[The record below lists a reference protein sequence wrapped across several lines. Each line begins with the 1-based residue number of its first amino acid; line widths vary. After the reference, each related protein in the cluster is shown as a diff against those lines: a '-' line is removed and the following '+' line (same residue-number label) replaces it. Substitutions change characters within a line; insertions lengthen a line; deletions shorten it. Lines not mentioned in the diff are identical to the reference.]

1 MPLLVQR
8 TYKLGA
14 GSAADAE
21 APASSA
27 FPLVVPGAPAEH
39 VTTRIC
45 HRWSYVDASHHETC
59 IVTLQAH
66 YSLHVDIKGEGSTA
80 SLSSQQ
86 QTGGHS
92 EGPCSDDGLCGFAWD
107 LIWIPSPSSLPDAAG
122 AAARGTSSSGDI
134 SDKACVDAQRPARAR
149 FFFPRKTS
157 LARSTLEGTGGVL
170 FLSSRH
176 VLVATEA
183 SEAAGASMGSAAT
196 SRGGPGSQLGGA
208 ADCSVMDSFV
218 LNIGDAAS
226 VRVVSPARSWT
237 RVAAS
242 ASLPCSWAALQAPG
256 RVNATPTPSS
266 QPSTALLLVAG
277 VPLPRHTSDAA
288 HGVPLM
294 RLVYVCATV
303 CSAGGTH
310 MERRAWDVRACVA
323 DLCGSGDSADNPTSL
338 QVRLRHAVVLP
349 QLSLCVQQ
357 ASTEDGTHRASGTT
371 GWGHTRCGIDGAN
384 RTQSPPLTPQP
395 LDPPDLLWAF
405 IEDTDAHEVP
415 PIGDGQL
422 RGSLVALL
430 PCSRAPARV
439 AVAPFSPAAAT
450 SSWVGSS
457 APSPPA
463 VLCMGFRSDTP
474 HGALGV
480 SSAELDSYEK
490 VKQLPLGQTAH
501 SSVQEIVEQLLPSPQ
516 RAVYELDVGSP
527 TKRVGLPATVA
538 SRGAAAALTVI
549 PAHTALL
556 MLIMDGIHSR
566 NSCCSRAAKQAEASP
581 TALAA
586 TTALPQGL
594 YLTDTLPWNALAPLA
609 SPKRGKGAADGRD
622 LAVRVH
628 HVPPSRTLWR
638 GLDPLVLSAPAAP
651 TSASRIVCGESGEEG
666 GAMQNMARAAHR
678 DELAW
683 DVADIGRWLEGLPE
697 TAGGSLEGTSGKDC
711 HAIPMVDDS
720 AAEAEGTATSPSR
733 SFMAT
738 VTAVASYVPV
748 SSLTSSA
755 PPALRGFPCFNEL
768 THELTML
775 WCCCNDA
782 EGHSGEDEDQAA
794 TERAIALVRP
804 PLSLPQAAAS
814 SQEEWEAQVAE
825 WVAGEHVRRHLDSL
839 PTPLSDAAVA
849 AATYRAIR
857 MLLAYAVLHETRPD
871 VLRWPRVLMEVVR
884 GTTAEAAE
892 HRTRLHVYARA
903 VQTFTTARLAAS
915 CGDDTAK
922 LDAELRHMR
931 QAAEIFLRL
940 MLRTLVE
947 LDGCAGDALGW
958 MCCQWMVRWFLGSG
972 AVASATG
979 PTRSSPTTTADDS
992 AVQEQAAA
1000 VEGRALQVLL
1010 QLGATAREPE
1020 RVATA
1025 SPSASSPLSLLDW
1038 LRRALLLFVCRNT
1051 QLPLELTIDDVVEAS
1066 GVLLQPGTT
1075 TAPPPP
1081 PGATQ
1086 VTVTDGWSE
1095 ASDEETAASTSP
1107 PWPTRDT
1114 AELRDSIEYALLRLV
1129 KPEELYRVVH
1139 HLANVSAAAN
1149 LQRSSASTAAV
1160 CAEGLGGRQRLVVRG
1175 VLTVADLHALVCAG
1189 WASGRP
1195 HDAAPPDGFTF
1206 VCCVVSVA
1214 MAFTSASSP
1223 AAADAT
1229 AVAEAYER
1237 LVIAALDTWGE
1248 CNGYEGSRYPEEATP
1263 AQTAPADATNRVLVY
1278 PLLRTPELEGSA
1290 TAAATTTASAPFPFT
1305 LLPPLLTVYLW
1316 YHVTHRLC
1324 AALQLLPPATSGSAA
1339 TRQPPR
1345 TPETDAPGGQPQQS
1359 PWLRRAKLRAGDE
1372 LGALH
1377 RGVCV
1382 LRCLTQEDAAC
1393 AEELFAAMRL
1403 VYGSPQGDFGP
1414 PSARRQGARAETDRV
1429 ISTAATTANTASSTW
1444 VCQYLTTWHHL
1455 LSLEAP
1461 PLCSTGA
1468 LLAYQ
1473 ERYCRASASAAPDIG
1488 DAMRVLHLLYA
1499 SAGNGRV
1506 LRAQVLRAMGL
1517 QQQVTREVGAAVCTD
1532 SYATFA
1538 CVLQNWRITAQG
1550 QHGHSTAKPSVNTTT
1565 MRSGGA
1571 AATDAIAA
1579 WLVQVWA
1586 NVLLCD
1592 SGAVTDVG
1600 MYEHLFT
1607 ALAHAK
1613 QRGEQ
1618 RSSTTAAADVAF
1630 ALLRPCLL
1638 YALPVLEQLAVEEEL
1653 MSSNGSRSPAAALVY
1668 QQYNEPLTWSM
1679 SSATPDGAERLHRR
1693 RAPELLCAGEVY
1705 ERVRRQLRRI
1715 VALYDVSPSA
1725 SSGASSTR
1733 GADVRFG
1740 ILAQLMALQPTAA
1753 NLVASQ
1759 RRITPRIAKQCAGQ
1773 HGADVEGKAR
1783 SRSASTQSSDA
1794 ATSGDE
1800 ESALEL
1806 RNFFLPPAAAYVAAA
1821 TAVAMHHATSRTSAR
1836 LGESSSGFPLKK
1848 SPSSAPPLPVG
1859 WLVVTCEVL
1868 RRELRGYILAEL
1880 QMNGYVEK
1888 STTMYTAEAAVKA
1901 ASGGTAED
1909 AAPHR
1914 LCAPELCWRLVA
1926 SEAQLKAFINALADA
1941 VEPLTATLVQAM
1953 SFVFIQ
1959 PLVLLLVLD
1968 VLHALLR
1975 SRADTHEVNEAADE
1989 STQCSAEV
1997 EEASALAVVWADASI
2012 LDLLRQWI
2020 RGVAVPLYRHM
2031 SDAHK
2036 EAVMQVITDTF
2047 AREYLTEPRDEGVT
2061 APPGSGA
2068 PPSSYC
2074 ESDVHVEWR
2083 QWRDGASAR
2092 GVSGKEAAILEC
2104 LSVCVAA
2111 GHRQLLC
2118 MTLPKQRV
2126 DEASREAAA
2135 VAPQNN
2141 LATKATGSSA
2151 VTTAAAIGSN
2161 WLDAGSALRTSLF
2174 NTIGAAVAPRA
2185 AQQQSQQHA
2194 RTSSSAISL
2203 SRSEAPPA
2211 LPSPVVVALTS
2222 PDPQRRAPRTVVSG
2236 DGGGR
2241 RTLGLAAAD
2250 TGGLQLLCKEEA
2262 FKRRQCHERVLRE
2275 QQQFFASPAFQGN
2288 LLQLYVALRTEK
2300 RRKELTAFALEQ
2312 HDLLFTLAHREQL
2325 LRLDDAREALRRA
2338 WCEWGEQQRLATRR
2352 LLQEERDARMG
2363 VKAINYAGWSLLRDA
2378 EQQER
2383 RVWVLYEEGR
2393 AGIMALE
2400 DDARDGLAVTAAR
2413 AHLELTKRAAEA
2425 EEEAYWKAEEAAW
2438 ARMRDEEEAE
2448 RVQKISQ
2455 SQHRPLPSMEAKPSP
2470 PSPSMTSEAQRDESR
2485 TSTSLRAWWS
2495 FPANSSSSPSWDHPT
2510 AAAAAVHARVAAG
2523 HAAYVAG
2530 DDSSAA
2536 APKHIRR
2543 GSRKGLGGGAA
2554 AVVALHSSHRGAG
2567 QRGASDAFTSVPVE
2581 QQQQQQ
2587 QAPPHSTSPEA
2598 RSTRSEDEENAVPGW
2613 RGGLAQEAVQSAIS
2627 SAGGLFSALS
2637 QWQAA
2642 LRDTVAP
2649 PPPTRVSGR
2658 ADVRQAAVPNAA
2670 AGSTAKHSSVGV
2682 AIAKELSPA
2691 APAFVPDAARSNDWG
2706 WSSHSDEEALPAEVK
2721 PLQPTAKEDG
2731 TRAAMVLPLP
2741 SRTIAPLRRA
2751 SAGGETSVAAAAT
2764 ARPPLRK
2771 KGLAAAAL
2779 LCGPVSTAS
2788 AHAAPQSSPPPLP
2801 PCRPLDQHH
2810 QQQEHPPSPGD
2821 PAMPNPVRSIL
2832 RAIEEE
2838 AAEIISGPTGAPSPV
2853 ELREGKL
2860 LRSQPQGL
2868 PLLGAARSGWSASSA
2883 TRRSVPSPPCKPDPL
2898 PLTVAAAL
2906 GTHGGVE
2913 VQLEEGKQSLP
2924 AAVDA
2929 VLDAG
2934 GAEDVE
2940 NVGSSNEGKD
2950 DWRWSDDDN
2959 TVEMRVSKPAPA
2971 VSPPPP
2977 AAAVAATADEAS
2989 SPPARFASSAYAA
3002 REPHEL
3008 GGRSA
3013 LAEPSLSPAALTIE
3027 AAPLPD
3033 ARVGK
3038 DDWGWSDDDVHVEAT
3053 REPSP
3058 PRPPR
3063 IGDGVAASLAGLPT
3077 VAAHLPNL
3085 GDNGFKDGW
3094 SCDDDS
3100 LGSSIAFAASDKA
3113 PSGAPPAP
3121 SGPVAAST
3129 TRPAMLEEFEEMYAA
3144 ELEVRAQL
3152 AELM

>member
-21 APASSA
+21 APTPSAS
-27 FPLVVPGAPAEH
+27 PLVVPGAPAEH

-66 YSLHVDIKGEGSTA
+66 YSLHVDVKGEGSTA

-92 EGPCSDDGLCGFAWD
+92 EGPCSDDGLCGFAWE

-134 SDKACVDAQRPARAR
+134 TDKACVDAQRPARAR

-183 SEAAGASMGSAAT
+183 SEAAGAAMGPAAT
-196 SRGGPGSQLGGA
+196 SRGSPGSHLGGA
-208 ADCSVMDSFV
+208 ADCSLMDSFV
-218 LNIGDAAS
+218 LNSGDAAC
-226 VRVVSPARSWT
+226 VRAVSPARSWT

-256 RVNATPTPSS
+256 RVNVTPAPSS
-266 QPSTALLLVAG
+266 QPLTALLLVAG
-277 VPLPRHTSDAA
+277 VALPRHTSATA

-294 RLVYVCATV
+294 RLVYVCAAV
-303 CSAGGTH
+303 CSGGRTH

-323 DLCGSGDSADNPTSL
+323 DLCVSGDSADNPTSL
-338 QVRLRHAVVLP
+338 QVRLRHAVVLS
-349 QLSLCVQQ
+349 QLSLCVHR
-357 ASTEDGTHRASGTT
+357 ASTEDGTHHATGAT

-384 RTQSPPLTPQP
+384 RAQSPPLTPQP

-415 PIGDGQL
+415 SIDDGQL

-430 PCSRAPARV
+430 PCSRAPAR
-439 AVAPFSPAAAT
+439 ASVAPFSPAAAT
-450 SSWVGSS
+450 SSWFSSS

-463 VLCMGFRSDTP
+463 VLCMGFRGDTP

-516 RAVYELDVGSP
+516 RAVYELNVGSP
-527 TKRVGLPATVA
+527 TKPVGPPATVA
-538 SRGAAAALTVI
+538 SRGAAAALTVL

-566 NSCCSRAAKQAEASP
+566 NSFCSRAAKQAEASP
-581 TALAA
+581 PALAA

-609 SPKRGKGAADGRD
+609 SPKRGKGTADGRD

-628 HVPPSRTLWR
+628 HVPPSGTLWR

-666 GAMQNMARAAHR
+666 GAMQDMTRAAHR

-697 TAGGSLEGTSGKDC
+697 AAGGSSDGTYGKDC
-711 HAIPMVDDS
+711 HAIPMADDS
-720 AAEAEGTATSPSR
+720 AAEAEGTATPSSP

-748 SSLTSSA
+748 SSLTSNA
-755 PPALRGFPCFNEL
+755 PPALRCFPCFNEL

-782 EGHSGEDEDQAA
+782 EGHRGEDKDQAA

-804 PLSLPQAAAS
+804 PLSLLPAAAS
-814 SQEEWEAQVAE
+814 TQEEWEAQVAE

-839 PTPLSDAAVA
+839 TTPLSDAAVA

-871 VLRWPRVLMEVVR
+871 LPRWPRVLMEVVR
-884 GTTAEAAE
+884 STTAEAAE
-892 HRTRLHVYARA
+892 HHTRLHVYARA

-915 CGDDTAK
+915 CGDGTAK
-922 LDAELRHMR
+922 LEAEVRHMR
-931 QAAEIFLRL
+931 QAVEIFLRL
-940 MLRTLVE
+940 ILRTLVE

-958 MCCQWMVRWFLGSG
+958 MSCQWMVRWFLGSG
-972 AVASATG
+972 AVASAAG
-979 PTRSSPTTTADDS
+979 PTRSSPTMTADDS
-992 AVQEQAAA
+992 ALQEQAAA

-1025 SPSASSPLSLLDW
+1025 PPSASSPLSILDW

-1051 QLPLELTIDDVVEAS
+1051 QLPLELTIDDIVEAS

-1075 TAPPPP
+1075 TTTPPP
-1081 PGATQ
+1081 PGVTQ

-1107 PWPTRDT
+1107 PWPARDT

-1149 LQRSSASTAAV
+1149 LQRSSTSTAAV

-1214 MAFTSASSP
+1214 MAFTSAASP
-1223 AAADAT
+1223 AAADTT

-1248 CNGYEGSRYPEEATP
+1248 RSGYEGGRYPEEATP
-1263 AQTAPADATNRVLVY
+1263 AQTAPADATDRVLVY

-1290 TAAATTTASAPFPFT
+1290 TAAATTTASTPFPFT

-1324 AALQLLPPATSGSAA
+1324 AALHLLPPATSESSA

-1345 TPETDAPGGQPQQS
+1345 TPETDTPGGQPQQP
-1359 PWLRRAKLRAGDE
+1359 PWLRRAKLRDGHE

-1403 VYGSPQGDFGP
+1403 VYGSPQRDFGP
-1414 PSARRQGARAETDRV
+1414 PSARRQGACAGTDRV

-1444 VCQYLTTWHHL
+1444 VSQYLTTWHHL

-1468 LLAYQ
+1468 LLVYQ
-1473 ERYCRASASAAPDIG
+1473 ERYCRASASTAPHIG

-1550 QHGHSTAKPSVNTTT
+1550 QHGHSTAKPSVKTTT

-1618 RSSTTAAADVAF
+1618 LSSTTAAADVAF

-1653 MSSNGSRSPAAALVY
+1653 MSSNGNRSPAAALVY

-1679 SSATPDGAERLHRR
+1679 SSATPNRAERLHRR

-1705 ERVRRQLRRI
+1705 ERVRQQLRRI

-1759 RRITPRIAKQCAGQ
+1759 RRITLRIAKQCAAQ
-1773 HGADVEGKAR
+1773 HGADVDGKAGR
-1783 SRSASTQSSDA
+1783 RSASTQSFDA

-1836 LGESSSGFPLKK
+1836 MGESSSGFPLKK
-1848 SPSSAPPLPVG
+1848 LPSSAPPLPVG

-1888 STTMYTAEAAVKA
+1888 PATMHTVEAAVKA

-1909 AAPHR
+1909 EAPHR

-1926 SEAQLKAFINALADA
+1926 SEARLKAFINALADA

-1953 SFVFIQ
+1953 SFAFIQ

-1975 SRADTHEVNEAADE
+1975 SRADTHEVHEAADGA
-1989 STQCSAEV
+1989 TQCSAEV
-1997 EEASALAVVWADASI
+1997 EEASALVVVWADASI

-2031 SDAHK
+2031 SDAQK
-2036 EAVMQVITDTF
+2036 EAVMQIITDTF
-2047 AREYLTEPRDEGVT
+2047 AREYLTAPRDEGVT

-2068 PPSSYC
+2068 PPSTSYC

-2111 GHRQLLC
+2111 SHQQL
-2118 MTLPKQRV
+2118 MSMALPKQKV
-2126 DEASREAAA
+2126 DEASREAAIA
-2135 VAPQNN
+2135 VPQNN
-2141 LATKATGSSA
+2141 LARKATSSSA
-2151 VTTAAAIGSN
+2151 VTTAAIGSN

-2185 AQQQSQQHA
+2185 AQQQPQQHA

-2203 SRSEAPPA
+2203 SLSEAPPA
-2211 LPSPVVVALTS
+2211 LPSPVVVSLTP
-2222 PDPQRRAPRTVVSG
+2222 PDPQRRASRTVVSG

-2288 LLQLYVALRTEK
+2288 LLHLYVALRTEK
-2300 RRKELTAFALEQ
+2300 RRKELMAFALEQ

-2338 WCEWGEQQRLATRR
+2338 WCEWGERQRLATRR

-2363 VKAINYAGWSLLRDA
+2363 VEAINYAGWCLLRDA
-2378 EQQER
+2378 ERQER

-2400 DDARDGLAVTAAR
+2400 DDARDGLAVAAAR

-2455 SQHRPLPSMEAKPSP
+2455 FQHRPLPSMEAKPSP
-2470 PSPSMTSEAQRDESR
+2470 PPPSMSSKAQRDGSR
-2485 TSTSLRAWWS
+2485 TSTSSRAWPF
-2495 FPANSSSSPSWDHPT
+2495 FPANSSSSPSWDRPT
-2510 AAAAAVHARVAAG
+2510 AAAAAVHAR
-2523 HAAYVAG
+2523 VAG

-2567 QRGASDAFTSVPVE
+2567 QHGASDAFTSVPIE

-2598 RSTRSEDEENAVPGW
+2598 RSTRSEDEENAVPG
-2613 RGGLAQEAVQSAIS
+2613 RSGGLAQGAVQSAIS

-2658 ADVRQAAVPNAA
+2658 AEVRQAGVSDTA

-2682 AIAKELSPA
+2682 AIAKEVSPA
-2691 APAFVPDAARSNDWG
+2691 APAFVPDAARSDDWG

-2721 PLQPTAKEDG
+2721 PLQSTAKEDG
-2731 TRAAMVLPLP
+2731 TRAAMALPLP

-2751 SAGGETSVAAAAT
+2751 SPGGETSVAAAAT

-2771 KGLAAAAL
+2771 KGFAAAAL
-2779 LCGPVSTAS
+2779 LCEPVSTAS

-2832 RAIEEE
+2832 CAIEAE

-2853 ELREGKL
+2853 EQRKSAP

-2868 PLLGAARSGWSASSA
+2868 PLLRTVYSGWSASSA
-2883 TRRSVPSPPCKPDPL
+2883 TRRSVLSPPCESDPL

-2906 GTHGGVE
+2906 SIHGGVE
-2913 VQLEEGKQSLP
+2913 VQLEEGKQSVP
-2924 AAVDA
+2924 TAMNAVFDA
-2929 VLDAG
+2929 R

-2940 NVGSSNEGKD
+2940 NVGSANEGKD
-2950 DWRWSDDDN
+2950 DWGWSDDNN
-2959 TVEMRVSKPAPA
+2959 TVEMRVGKPAPA
-2971 VSPPPP
+2971 VSPPLPPP
-2977 AAAVAATADEAS
+2977 AAAAATADEAS
-2989 SPPARFASSAYAA
+2989 SPPARFKSSAYAA
-3002 REPHEL
+3002 REHHEL
-3008 GGRSA
+3008 GGRSV
-3013 LAEPSLSPAALTIE
+3013 LAEPSLSPTALTIE
-3027 AAPLPD
+3027 AVPLPD

-3063 IGDGVAASLAGLPT
+3063 IGDGVAASLASVPT

-3085 GDNGFKDGW
+3085 GDNGVKDGW
-3094 SCDDDS
+3094 SCDDNS
-3100 LGSSIAFAASDKA
+3100 LGSSIAFTVSDKA

-3121 SGPVAAST
+3121 SGPVAAPT
-3129 TRPAMLEEFEEMYAA
+3129 RRPAMLEEFEEMYAA

-3152 AELM
+3152 AELV

>member
-21 APASSA
+21 APAPSA
-27 FPLVVPGAPAEH
+27 SPQVVPGAPAEH

-92 EGPCSDDGLCGFAWD
+92 EGPCSEDGLCGFAWD
-107 LIWIPSPSSLPDAAG
+107 LIWIPSPSSLPDAVG

-134 SDKACVDAQRPARAR
+134 TDKACVDAQRPARAC

-170 FLSSRH
+170 FLSSTH

-183 SEAAGASMGSAAT
+183 SEAADAGTGPAAT
-196 SRGGPGSQLGGA
+196 SRGGPGSQRGGA
-208 ADCSVMDSFV
+208 ADCSLMDSFV
-218 LNIGDAAS
+218 LNSGEAAS
-226 VRVVSPARSWT
+226 VRTVSPARSWT

-242 ASLPCSWAALQAPG
+242 AALPCSWAALQAPG
-256 RVNATPTPSS
+256 LVNATPAPSS

-277 VPLPRHTSDAA
+277 VPLPRHTFATA

-303 CSAGGTH
+303 GSAGRAH

-349 QLSLCVQQ
+349 QLSLCVHQ

-371 GWGHTRCGIDGAN
+371 GWGNTRCGIDGAN

-405 IEDTDAHEVP
+405 IEDRNTHAAP

-422 RGSLVALL
+422 CGSVVALL
-430 PCSRAPARV
+430 PCSRAPARA
-439 AVAPFSPAAAT
+439 AVAPFSPAAAA

-463 VLCMGFRSDTP
+463 VLCMGFRGDTP

-490 VKQLPLGQTAH
+490 VKQPPLAQTAQ

-516 RAVYELDVGSP
+516 RAVYELYVGNP
-527 TKRVGLPATVA
+527 TKRVGPTATVA
-538 SRGAAAALTVI
+538 SRGAAAASTAAALTVL

-566 NSCCSRAAKQAEASP
+566 SSCCSRGEKQTEAPP
-581 TALAA
+581 TASAA

-609 SPKRGKGAADGRD
+609 SPKGRKGAADGRD

-628 HVPPSRTLWR
+628 RVPPSGTLWR
-638 GLDPLVLSAPAAP
+638 GLDPLVLSVPAAP

-666 GAMQNMARAAHR
+666 GAMQDMARAAHR

-683 DVADIGRWLEGLPE
+683 DVASIGRWLEGLPE
-697 TAGGSLEGTSGKDC
+697 TAGGSLDGASGKDC

-720 AAEAEGTATSPSR
+720 AAEGEGTATSSSR

-748 SSLTSSA
+748 SSLTSDA
-755 PPALRGFPCFNEL
+755 PLALRGFPCFNEF

-804 PLSLPQAAAS
+804 PLSPLPAAAN

-825 WVAGEHVRRHLDSL
+825 WVAGEQVRSHLDSL

-849 AATYRAIR
+849 AATYRAIQ
-857 MLLAYAVLHETRPD
+857 MLLAYAILHETRPD
-871 VLRWPRVLMEVVR
+871 LPRWPRVLMEVVR
-884 GTTAEAAE
+884 STTAEAAE
-892 HRTRLHVYARA
+892 HRTRFHVYARA

-915 CGDDTAK
+915 CSNDTAK

-947 LDGCAGDALGW
+947 LDGCAGDALGC

-972 AVASATG
+972 AVASATR

-1025 SPSASSPLSLLDW
+1025 PPSASSPLSLLDW

-1066 GVLLQPGTT
+1066 GLLLQPGTAT
-1075 TAPPPP
+1075 TPPPP
-1081 PGATQ
+1081 LGATE

-1107 PWPTRDT
+1107 PWPAHNT

-1175 VLTVADLHALVCAG
+1175 VLTVADLHALVCAS

-1206 VCCVVSVA
+1206 VCCLVSVA

-1223 AAADAT
+1223 AAADTT
-1229 AVAEAYER
+1229 AVAEVYER
-1237 LVIAALDTWGE
+1237 LVIAELDTWGE
-1248 CNGYEGSRYPEEATP
+1248 RSGYEGGRYPEEATP
-1263 AQTAPADATNRVLVY
+1263 AQTAPADATDRVLVY

-1324 AALQLLPPATSGSAA
+1324 AALQLLHPATSESAA

-1345 TPETDAPGGQPQQS
+1345 TPDSDAPGGQPQQS
-1359 PWLRRAKLRAGDE
+1359 PWLRRAKLRDGDE

-1393 AEELFAAMRL
+1393 AEELFAAMHL
-1403 VYGSPQGDFGP
+1403 VYGSSRRDFGP
-1414 PSARRQGARAETDRV
+1414 PSARWQGARAGTDRV
-1429 ISTAATTANTASSTW
+1429 ISTAVTTANTASSTW
-1444 VCQYLTTWHHL
+1444 VSQYLTTWHHL

-1468 LLAYQ
+1468 LLAYRK
-1473 ERYCRASASAAPDIG
+1473 RYCRTSASTAPDIG

-1506 LRAQVLRAMGL
+1506 LRAQVLRATGL

-1550 QHGHSTAKPSVNTTT
+1550 QHDHSTVKPSVNTTT

-1607 ALAHAK
+1607 ALEHAK

-1618 RSSTTAAADVAF
+1618 LSSTTAAADVAF

-1653 MSSNGSRSPAAALVY
+1653 MSSNGNCSPAAALAY

-1679 SSATPDGAERLHRR
+1679 SSATPDGAKRLHRR

-1715 VALYDVSPSA
+1715 VALYDVSPSV
-1725 SSGASSTR
+1725 SFGASSTR

-1740 ILAQLMALQPTAA
+1740 TLAQLMALQPTAA
-1753 NLVASQ
+1753 NLAASQ
-1759 RRITPRIAKQCAGQ
+1759 RRITLRIAKQFAGQ
-1773 HGADVEGKAR
+1773 HDADVDGKAR

-1794 ATSGDE
+1794 ATSGGE

-1821 TAVAMHHATSRTSAR
+1821 TAVAMHYATSRTSAR
-1836 LGESSSGFPLKK
+1836 LGESSSGFSSKK

-1880 QMNGYVEK
+1880 QMNGYVKKTE
-1888 STTMYTAEAAVKA
+1888 TVHTAEVAVKA

-1926 SEAQLKAFINALADA
+1926 SEARLKAFINALADA

-1953 SFVFIQ
+1953 SFAFIQ

-1968 VLHALLR
+1968 VLHGLLR
-1975 SRADTHEVNEAADE
+1975 SRADTHEVNEAADGA
-1989 STQCSAEV
+1989 TQCSAEV
-1997 EEASALAVVWADASI
+1997 EEASPLAVVWADASI

-2031 SDAHK
+2031 SNAHK
-2036 EAVMQVITDTF
+2036 EAVMQIITDTF
-2047 AREYLTEPRDEGVT
+2047 ARKYLTAPRDEGVT

-2068 PPSSYC
+2068 PSSTSYC

-2092 GVSGKEAAILEC
+2092 CVSGKEAAILEC

-2111 GHRQLLC
+2111 GHQQLMC
-2118 MTLPKQRV
+2118 VDLPKQRV
-2126 DEASREAAA
+2126 DEASREVAAA
-2135 VAPQNN
+2135 APQNN

-2151 VTTAAAIGSN
+2151 VNTAAAIGSN

-2194 RTSSSAISL
+2194 QTSSSAISL
-2203 SRSEAPPA
+2203 SRSEAPPS
-2211 LPSPVVVALTS
+2211 LPSPVVVALTP

-2241 RTLGLAAAD
+2241 RTLGMAALDA
-2250 TGGLQLLCKEEA
+2250 GGLHLLCKEEA
-2262 FKRRQCHERVLRE
+2262 FKRRQCHEWVLRE

-2288 LLQLYVALRTEK
+2288 LIQLYVALRTEK
-2300 RRKELTAFALEQ
+2300 RRKELMAFALEQ
-2312 HDLLFTLAHREQL
+2312 HDLLFTLTHRERL
-2325 LRLDDAREALRRA
+2325 LRLNDAREALRRA
-2338 WCEWGEQQRLATRR
+2338 WCEWGERQRLATRR

-2363 VKAINYAGWSLLRDA
+2363 VEAINYAGWSLLRDA
-2378 EQQER
+2378 ERQER

-2400 DDARDGLAVTAAR
+2400 DDARDGLAVAAAR
-2413 AHLELTKRAAEA
+2413 AYVELAKRAAEA

-2438 ARMRDEEEAE
+2438 ARMRDEEEVVE
-2448 RVQKISQ
+2448 SVQKISQ
-2455 SQHRPLPSMEAKPSP
+2455 FQQRPPPSMS
-2470 PSPSMTSEAQRDESR
+2470 SEAQRDGSR
-2485 TSTSLRAWWS
+2485 TSTSLRAWPR
-2495 FPANSSSSPSWDHPT
+2495 FPASSASSPPWDRPT
-2510 AAAAAVHARVAAG
+2510 ATAAAVHARVAAG
-2523 HAAYVAG
+2523 HAAYFAG

-2554 AVVALHSSHRGAG
+2554 AVVALHSSHHGAG
-2567 QRGASDAFTSVPVE
+2567 QRAASDAFTLVPAE
-2581 QQQQQQ
+2581 EQQQ
-2587 QAPPHSTSPEA
+2587 QAPPNSTSPEV

-2613 RGGLAQEAVQSAIS
+2613 NGGLAQGAVQSAIS

-2658 ADVRQAAVPNAA
+2658 AEVRQAAVPDAA
-2670 AGSTAKHSSVGV
+2670 AGSTAKHSSIGIT
-2682 AIAKELSPA
+2682 IAKELSPA
-2691 APAFVPDAARSNDWG
+2691 APAFVPDAARSDDWG

-2721 PLQPTAKEDG
+2721 PLQSTAKDG
-2731 TRAAMVLPLP
+2731 TRAAMASPLP

-2751 SAGGETSVAAAAT
+2751 SAGGETSVAAATT
-2764 ARPPLRK
+2764 ARPPRRK
-2771 KGLAAAAL
+2771 KNFAAAAL
-2779 LCGPVSTAS
+2779 LCEPVTTAA
-2788 AHAAPQSSPPPLP
+2788 AHAAPPQASPPPLP
-2801 PCRPLDQHH
+2801 PCRPSDQQH
-2810 QQQEHPPSPGD
+2810 QRQQYPLSPGD
-2821 PAMPNPVRSIL
+2821 PTMPNPVRSIL
-2832 RAIEEE
+2832 RAIEAE
-2838 AAEIISGPTGAPSPV
+2838 AAEIILGPTGAPSPV
-2853 ELREGKL
+2853 EQRESAP

-2868 PLLGAARSGWSASSA
+2868 PLLGVARSDWSASSA
-2883 TRRSVPSPPCKPDPL
+2883 TRRSVPSPLCEPHPL

-2906 GTHGGVE
+2906 STHGGVE
-2913 VQLEEGKQSLP
+2913 MQLEEGKQSLP
-2924 AAVDA
+2924 TAVDA
-2929 VLDAG
+2929 VFDAG

-2940 NVGSSNEGKD
+2940 NVCSANDGKD

-2959 TVEMRVSKPAPA
+2959 TVEMRVGKPAPA

-2977 AAAVAATADEAS
+2977 AAAAATADEAS
-2989 SPPARFASSAYAA
+2989 SPPA
-3002 REPHEL
+3002 
-3008 GGRSA
+3008 A
-3013 LAEPSLSPAALTIE
+3013 LAIE
-3027 AAPLPD
+3027 GAPLTG

-3038 DDWGWSDDDVHVEAT
+3038 DDWGWSDDDVHVEAA

-3063 IGDGVAASLAGLPT
+3063 IGNGVAASLAGVPT
-3077 VAAHLPNL
+3077 VAAHLPHL
-3085 GDNGFKDGW
+3085 GDNGVKDGW

-3121 SGPVAAST
+3121 LGPVAAST
-3129 TRPAMLEEFEEMYAA
+3129 TRPAILEEFEEMYAA

-3152 AELM
+3152 AELV